1 MTIEIIRHMSQI
13 ADAIREND
21 RTKEAEAD
29 AKAEFFRSV
38 EATRDAEDPETA
50 ARNAV
55 RAFLRYAWARERA
68 WKSERK
74 TSHEIRQSS
83 YSVNLENFLRGG
95 LTSPQ
100 LPNARRTKFLVC

>member
-21 RTKEAEAD
+21 RIKEAEAD
-29 AKAEFFRSV
+29 AKAEFLRSV

-55 RAFLRYAWARERA
+55 RSFLRYARAREAA

-74 TSHEIRQSS
+74 TSHEIRMSS
-83 YSVNLENFLRGG
+83 CDIGLENFLRGG
-95 LTSPQ
+95 LTFPS
-100 LPNARRTKFLVC
+100 